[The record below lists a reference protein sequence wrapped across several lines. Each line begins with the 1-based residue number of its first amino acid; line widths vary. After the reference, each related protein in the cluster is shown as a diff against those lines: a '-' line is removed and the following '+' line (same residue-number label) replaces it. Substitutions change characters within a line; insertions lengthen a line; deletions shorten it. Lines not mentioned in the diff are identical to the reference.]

1 MDKPTKTISVE
12 ELIKVLKTMHK
23 ATVIMYL
30 DNFRFN
36 KYRTSITNG
45 LKASYLLNNEFLNN
59 FYTYLVNKNRL
70 EEAIRL
76 QRYYKN
82 IFDIK
87 TLEIDDYIYR
97 KG

>member
-1 MDKPTKTISVE
+1 MEQPTKTISVE
-12 ELIKVLKTMHK
+12 ELIEVIKTLHK
-23 ATVIMYL
+23 TTVIMYL

-36 KYRTSITNG
+36 KYRATTING
-45 LKASYLLNNEFLNN
+45 LKASYLLNNDFLNN

-76 QRYYKN
+76 QRHFRNTFN
-82 IFDIK
+82 IH
-87 TLEIDDYIYR
+87 TLENKDFIYR